1 MNTQHRKSTKHY
13 QMKKKITIPKGLGK
27 VYVNVMYDCIQLEKE
42 YIIKYSNG
50 HSHEYY
56 EKEIEK
62 ICNQM
67 ESFSKKNNL
76 FDFYLGC
83 HILLMD

>member
-1 MNTQHRKSTKHY
+1 MDIAMN
-13 QMKKKITIPKGLGK
+13 
-27 VYVNVMYDCIQLEKE
+27 